1 MWGMPRF
8 DAPISSIQAA
18 GDLVGGLVAG
28 GITGLLAVAILVG
41 GGLVLLFRR
50 RDGARPSAASGL
62 TTLRT
67 QANVL
72 LVRADE
78 AVKAGDDELGFA
90 IAQFGAERSREFGAA
105 VTEARAKLGRAF
117 QLRHELDDA
126 FPESVQKQREWTLQ
140 IVALCESAIALL
152 AGQDRSFSAL
162 RTEEVAAPER
172 LATVRAGMV
181 DANARLEPAASLLSR
196 LGEDYVAS
204 LLSAHTTAVADAS
217 ALLERAAEVTD
228 AAAGQLSPSGVN
240 AVADTLVDAE
250 DSVRRATR
258 LLDAV
263 DARATELDAASAAL
277 VTLTETARA
286 DIAEAR
292 AQREAAPDP
301 ATSEAIND
309 AISGVESALSSV
321 GSAKPPTDPIA
332 SLDAVGAAVAV
343 LDAALASARNQKQ
356 RLEHARSALGGTLA
370 SANSQFSAI
379 SAFIAVG
386 GRRVGADARTRLAQA
401 ERELIDAQA
410 AGADPVEALDAAR
423 RAVTHLRD
431 ADALARYDA
440 RN

>member
-1 MWGMPRF
+1 MPRLDVAF
-8 DAPISSIQAA
+8 SSIQAA

-28 GITGLLAVAILVG
+28 GVTAVLAVAVLVG

-90 IAQFGAERSREFGAA
+90 IAQFGGERSREFGAA
-105 VTEARAKLGRAF
+105 VTEARSKVTRAF

-126 FPESVQKQREWTLQ
+126 FPESIQKQREWTLQ

-152 AGQDRSFSAL
+152 AGQDHSFTAL
-162 RTEEVAAPER
+162 RDEEVAAPER
-172 LATVRAGMV
+172 LADVQSSILATR
-181 DANARLEPAASLLSR
+181 RRFTPSLATLSR
-196 LGEDYVAS
+196 LADDYAPS
-204 LLSAHTTAVADAS
+204 LLSAHETAVADAT
-217 ALLERAAEVTD
+217 ALLDTAEGVAD
-228 AAAGQLSPSGVN
+228 AAAGQLSPAGVN
-240 AVADTLVDAE
+240 AVNDSLVDAE
-250 DSVRRATR
+250 DAVRRAVR

-263 DARATELDAASAAL
+263 DARATELDAATAAL
-277 VTLTETARA
+277 STLVATARA
-286 DIAEAR
+286 DLTEAR
-292 AQREAAPDP
+292 VQREAAPDP

-309 AISGVESALSSV
+309 AISGVEAALAGV
-321 GSAKPPTDPIA
+321 ASAKPPTDPIT
-332 SLDAVGAAVAV
+332 SLDAIGAAVAV

-356 RLEHARSALGGTLA
+356 RLDHAVSALGGTLA
-370 SANSQFSAI
+370 SAKSQFSAI

-440 RN
+440 GH

>member
-1 MWGMPRF
+1 MWNMPRL
-8 DAPISSIQAA
+8 DVPLSSISAA

-28 GITGLLAVAILVG
+28 GVTAVIAVAILVG

-78 AVKAGDDELGFA
+78 AVKSGDDELGFA

-105 VTEARAKLGRAF
+105 VTEARGKVTRAF

-152 AGQDRSFSAL
+152 AGQDRSFTDL
-162 RTEEVAAPER
+162 RSEEVAAPER
-172 LATVRAGMV
+172 LATVQAAIV
-181 DANARLEPAASLLSR
+181 TARRRLKPAEATLSR
-196 LGEDYVAS
+196 LGDDYVAS
-204 LLSAHTTAVADAS
+204 LLSAYETAVVDAAAHLDRADSVAQS
-217 ALLERAAEVTD
+217 
-228 AAAGQLSPSGVN
+228 AAGQLSPAGVN
-240 AVADTLVDAE
+240 AVNDSLVDAE
-250 DSVRRATR
+250 DAVRRAVR

-263 DARATELDAASAAL
+263 DARASELDAAAAAL
-277 VTLTETARA
+277 VTLGATARA
-286 DIAEAR
+286 DVAEAR
-292 AQREAAPDP
+292 VQREAAPDP
-301 ATSEAIND
+301 ATSAAIND
-309 AISGVESALSSV
+309 AISGVESALAGV
-321 GSAKPPTDPIA
+321 ASAKPPTDPIV
-332 SLDAVGAAVAV
+332 SLDAIGAAVAV

-356 RLEHARSALGGTLA
+356 RLEHAVSALAGTLA
-370 SANSQFSAI
+370 SATSQFSAI

-401 ERELIDAQA
+401 ERELADAQA
-410 AGADPVEALDAAR
+410 VGADPVEALDAAR

-440 RN
+440 HQ